1 MKKFLLLLF
10 SCFLTSC
17 IVLDESQYYDPI
29 YREHVVIYD
38 VWPQTA
44 PFYNFNN
51 TTYIYQKPTV
61 YGPRNNPHKPRK
73 PRQPK
78 KKVVERRK

>member
-1 MKKFLLLLF
+1 MRYFFSLLFCLLL
-10 SCFLTSC
+10 SSC
-17 IVLDESQYYDPI
+17 IVTDGVYHDPI

-51 TTYIYQKPTV
+51 TTYIYQKPHV
-61 YGPRNNPHKPRK
+61 YGPRNKPHKPRK

-78 KKVVERRK
+78 KKVMEKRK

>member
-1 MKKFLLLLF
+1 MRYFFSFLFCLIF
-10 SCFLTSC
+10 SSC
-17 IVLDESQYYDPI
+17 IVTDGVYHDPI

-51 TTYIYQKPTV
+51 TTYIYQKPHV
-61 YGPRNNPHKPRK
+61 YGPRNKPHKPRK

-78 KKVVERRK
+78 KKVMERRK

>member
-1 MKKFLLLLF
+1 MRYFFSFLFCLIF
-10 SCFLTSC
+10 SSC
-17 IVLDESQYYDPI
+17 MVMDGVYHDPI

-44 PFYNFNN
+44 PFYNF
-51 TTYIYQKPTV
+51 TTPTYIYQKPIV

-78 KKVVERRK
+78 KKVVRKPR

>member
-1 MKKFLLLLF
+1 MRYFFSLLFCLLL
-10 SCFLTSC
+10 SSC
-17 IVLDESQYYDPI
+17 IVTDGVYHDPI

-51 TTYIYQKPTV
+51 TTYIYQKPHV
-61 YGPRNNPHKPRK
+61 YGPRNKPHKPRK